1 MKAAMFT
8 IKERRFA
15 PICHS
20 PASTDGALESALTSG
35 RPAGMAHGVRTFR
48 LGIAVFN
55 QPDTMWPA
63 LIALLDGGLALRQ
76 VCLAAR
82 PAALARLPQSAHP
95 YSSSCD
101 SLGPVVDKVKAF
113 DSAHATARSHASL
126 VVHFGGSRD
135 DSDWRRQELADNVL
149 EQVFDDV
156 IVLGVSSEST
166 RQQLVTTRIL
176 LGHSSHRV
184 LTQEFTLPAKH

>member
-1 MKAAMFT
+1 
-8 IKERRFA
+8 
-15 PICHS
+15 
-20 PASTDGALESALTSG
+20 
-35 RPAGMAHGVRTFR
+35 MAHGVQTFR

-55 QPDTMWPA
+55 QADTMWPA
-63 LIALLDGGLALRQ
+63 LIALLDGGLTLRQ
-76 VCLAAR
+76 LCLAAR
-82 PAALARLPQSAHP
+82 PGALARLPQSAHP
-95 YSSSCD
+95 YRRD
-101 SLGPVVDKVKAF
+101 HASLGPVVDKVKAF
-113 DSAHATARSHASL
+113 DCAQPAARSQTGL

-135 DSDWRRQELADNVL
+135 ESDWRRPELADNVL

-184 LTQEFTLPAKH
+184 LTQEFTLTARH

>member
-1 MKAAMFT
+1 
-8 IKERRFA
+8 
-15 PICHS
+15 
-20 PASTDGALESALTSG
+20 
-35 RPAGMAHGVRTFR
+35 MAHGVRTFR

-55 QPDTMWPA
+55 QADTMWPA
-63 LIALLDGGLALRQ
+63 LIALLDGGLTLRQ
-76 VCLAAR
+76 LCLAAR
-82 PAALARLPQSAHP
+82 PGALARLPQSAHP
-95 YSSSCD
+95 YGASCD
-101 SLGPVVDKVKAF
+101 SLGPVVEKMKAV
-113 DSAHATARSHASL
+113 DGTHSAARSHAGL

-135 DSDWRRQELADNVL
+135 DSDWRRPELADNVL